1 MGKTQLKGA
10 HWPPQEVTSQ
20 QSENKLRNDSESGF
34 RGCLYLQQKRKQPT
48 ENQENTEH
56 RNINQMVAS
65 SYIYHS
71 KAGGSHPFILVS
83 FVNVADLC

>member
-1 MGKTQLKGA
+1 MRIWISIWYQNEIRAKKLQKTFKKRKTQ
-10 HWPPQEVTSQ
+10 
-20 QSENKLRNDSESGF
+20 
-34 RGCLYLQQKRKQPT
+34 QPT